1 MGGLEASIVNF
12 FSPKDRI
19 ISFIYG
25 EFGERW
31 AELDRRFQTVVSQV
45 KFPLGKAIDLPIVK
59 KTLDKYQK
67 IAGVLVILNETATG
81 VLNPVSQIAKIVKN
95 HKSQPLFLI
104 DGISALGAVDL
115 PMDKLGID
123 VLVTASQKAWMVPPG
138 LDIIAVSSKA

>member
-1 MGGLEASIVNF
+1 
-12 FSPKDRI
+12 
-19 ISFIYG
+19 
-25 EFGERW
+25 
-31 AELDRRFQTVVSQV
+31 V